1 VTPGGRELAEAL
13 TREEEGFAVRVAERF
28 RGIDEP
34 PVKLRILLEEC
45 ATDYRVETW
54 IQVWSL
60 SPRDA
65 DAREVRQRIDND
77 FRRMIEEVIVEGQR
91 SGDFGDLPAGEVAL
105 MLAAIVDGFGVQ
117 ATLHDRRMTP
127 GYMLSAFVDTAE
139 LLLGCTLPPVDAGG
153 RHA

>member
-1 VTPGGRELAEAL
+1 MPSGRELAEAL

-28 RGIDEP
+28 RGVDEP

-45 ATDYRVETW
+45 SFDYGVETW

-77 FRRMIEEVIVEGQR
+77 FRRMIEDVIVEGQR

-105 MLAAIVDGFGVQ
+105 TLAAIVDGFGVQ

-127 GYMLSAFVDTAE
+127 GYMLSAFVDAAE
-139 LLLGCTLPPVDAGG
+139 LLLGCTVPPVYAGG
-153 RHA
+153 RDA